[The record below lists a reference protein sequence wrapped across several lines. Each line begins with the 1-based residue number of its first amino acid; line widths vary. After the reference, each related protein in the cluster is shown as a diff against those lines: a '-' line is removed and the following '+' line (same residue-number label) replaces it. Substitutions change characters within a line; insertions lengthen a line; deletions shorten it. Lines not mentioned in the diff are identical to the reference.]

1 VQFTSEER
9 ISKVVTGV
17 NMVAAIVSLVA
28 AVWVLSKAN
37 DYKTEKSVK
46 VSKQELGWLTGF
58 IVGFALWVGF
68 MTRLPRK
75 DVFGAIAVYAAVLVV
90 FVGTGG

>member
-1 VQFTSEER
+1 VQFTSEQR

-28 AVWVLSKAN
+28 AVLVLTKAN

-46 VSKQELGWLTGF
+46 VSKQELVWLTRF
-58 IVGFALWVGF
+58 IVRFALWVGF